1 VRPACCTATIDAKE
15 IAMIPYDIDPSL
27 HDSEPAPEKLGDGFS
42 PPVHEPHEPHEP
54 QETACEHVEPPQLPA
69 KSLF

>member
-1 VRPACCTATIDAKE
+1 
-15 IAMIPYDIDPSL
+15 MIPYDIDPSL

-42 PPVHEPHEPHEP
+42 PPVHEPHELHK